1 MKGYWRC
8 PLRFFA
14 ILLMLVS
21 ASLCAQNTML
31 RGAFVHA
38 VGQSTVSVKPD
49 LARIDFS
56 VVTQAATAQDAS
68 SQNATRAASLISQLQ
83 LFSPNADIR
92 TLNYSLS
99 PNYTYPGNG
108 GLPTLVGYTVSNTIR
123 LTTSDLANTGAII
136 DRGIQAGANQV
147 SSLQFGLKD
156 DQPARAMALRQATA
170 QAKAHADAMAAG
182 AGLHTGT
189 YRSIQ
194 EGVVVGSVSTAPGAA
209 ATTTPIVSGSVDVD
223 ATVTIEVDLV
233 P

>member
-1 MKGYWRC
+1 MK
-8 PLRFFA
+8 FAA
-14 ILLMLVS
+14 ILFALLGGG
-21 ASLCAQNTML
+21 LCAQTNML
-31 RGAFVHA
+31 RGGIVRA

-56 VVTQAATAQDAS
+56 VVTQALTAQDAS
-68 SQNATRAASLISQLQ
+68 GQNAARAASLISQLQ

-92 TLNYSLS
+92 TLNYSLT

-123 LTTSDLANTGAII
+123 LTTGDLGNTGPLI

-156 DQPARAMALRQATA
+156 EQPARAQALRQATA

-182 AGLHTGT
+182 AGLHTGAF
-189 YRSIQ
+189 RSIQ
-194 EGVVVGSVSTAPGAA
+194 EGVGVNIVGTLGVAAPS
-209 ATTTPIVSGSVDVD
+209 TPIVSGSVDIE

-233 P
+233 A

>member
-1 MKGYWRC
+1 M
-8 PLRFFA
+8 RFLA
-14 ILLMLVS
+14 ILLTLVS
-21 ASLCAQNTML
+21 ASLSAQTTML
-31 RGAFVHA
+31 RGSFVRA

-68 SQNATRAASLISQLQ
+68 SQNASRAASLISQLQ

-92 TLNYSLS
+92 TLNYSLT
-99 PNYTYPGNG
+99 PNYTYPRDG

-123 LTTSDLANTGAII
+123 LTTNDLANTGAII

-156 DQPARAMALRQATA
+156 EQPARAQALRQATA

-182 AGLHTGT
+182 GGLHTGAF
-189 YRSIQ
+189 RSIE
-194 EGVVVGSVSTAPGAA
+194 EGVVAGSVTGPVGAA
-209 ATTTPIVSGSVDVD
+209 APSTPIVSGSVDIT
-223 ATVTIEVDLV
+223 ATVTIEVDLA

>member
-1 MKGYWRC
+1 MK
-8 PLRFFA
+8 FAA
-14 ILLMLVS
+14 ILFALL
-21 ASLCAQNTML
+21 AGSLCAQTNML
-31 RGAFVHA
+31 RGGIVRA

-56 VVTQAATAQDAS
+56 VVTQALTAQDAS
-68 SQNATRAASLISQLQ
+68 SQNAARAASLISQLQ

-92 TLNYSLS
+92 TLNYFLT

-123 LTTSDLANTGAII
+123 LTTGDLGNTGALI

-156 DQPARAMALRQATA
+156 DQPARAQALRQATA

-182 AGLHTGT
+182 AGLHTGAF
-189 YRSIQ
+189 RSIQ
-194 EGVVVGSVSTAPGAA
+194 EGVVVNTVNTPGVAAPS
-209 ATTTPIVSGSVDVD
+209 TPIVSGSVDIE
-223 ATVTIEVDLV
+223 ATVTIEVDLA